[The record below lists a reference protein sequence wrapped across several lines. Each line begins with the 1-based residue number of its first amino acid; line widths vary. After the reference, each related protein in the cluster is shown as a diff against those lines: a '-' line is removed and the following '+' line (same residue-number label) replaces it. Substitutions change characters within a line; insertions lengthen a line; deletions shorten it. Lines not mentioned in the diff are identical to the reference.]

1 MAKIMNY
8 SPAAADARGRWKKYL
23 SQGEIYPR
31 DDDFSQLLR
40 DVKSGLQKLCHSE
53 AQVLLL
59 TTAGTGALE
68 CAVAG
73 LPIEKRI
80 IVLRNGYFGQRLF
93 EIAQLHHPDVFP
105 YDPPFGEPFNSAH
118 EAGLIQLLKEKR
130 ADVLIGAHL
139 ETSSTVVND
148 AVLLGRIGKEYQALT
163 IIDGVS
169 SIGSVE
175 CRLDE
180 WGVNCFVASVY
191 KALMCPTGL
200 SFIVADSA
208 FLNTSKRNW
217 SYYFDLQRLSDAAE
231 GDRYLWSP
239 SVLSLQCL
247 RDTVEEILAVGQEA
261 YFEKLQAKARQF
273 RRRLERGGLQIFGD
287 PQYLSPCFTAI
298 KTSDHSATQW
308 LVRLKKKYGIVV
320 AKGMGEFAEDYLR
333 IGHYPHRSAKELA
346 SLAAALVETSQ
357 RLAPPMFARK

>member
-8 SPAAADARGRWKKYL
+8 SPAAADARERWKKYL

-31 DDDFSQLLR
+31 DDDFSRLLR
-40 DVKSGLQKLCHSE
+40 DVKTGLQKLCHSE

-68 CAVAG
+68 CAIAG
-73 LPIEKRI
+73 LPEGKRI
-80 IVLRNGYFGQRLF
+80 VVLRNGYFGQRLF
-93 EIAQLHHPDVFP
+93 EIAQLHHPDAFP
-105 YDPPFGEPFNSAH
+105 YDLPFGEPFNSAH
-118 EAGLIQLLKEKR
+118 EARLIQLLKEKR
-130 ADVLIGAHL
+130 ADVLIGVHL

-148 AVLLGRIGKEYQALT
+148 AALLGKIGREHQLIT
-163 IIDGVS
+163 VVDGIS
-169 SIGSVE
+169 SIGAVE

-208 FLNTSKRNW
+208 FLNTSRRNW

-261 YFEKLQAKARQF
+261 YFEKLEAKARQF

-287 PQYLSPCFTAI
+287 PQHLSPCLTAI
-298 KTSDHSATQW
+298 KTAGQSATQW
-308 LVRLKKKYGIVV
+308 LARLKKQYGVV
-320 AKGMGEFAEDYLR
+320 VGKGMGEFAEDYLR
-333 IGHYPHRSAKELA
+333 IGHYPHRSARDLA
-346 SLAAALVETSQ
+346 NLAEALAETS
-357 RLAPPMFARK
+357 R